1 MIDNKQKQLSYKQKT
16 IALMGWTAEEYDK
29 KYDVYRLR
37 VRNFEK
43 ETGAQKGSINA
54 AANFH
59 YTLKAEKAGKPLKPQ
74 KRAIRATP
82 AKSTAKKK
90 AAQKR
95 YKRPKA
101 EKVSAATLTKSQQR
115 AKAYYMERLKG
126 LLRVNPRLLNFIN
139 DDSIAW
145 EIRQQKILEYLNRLD
160 GTRKQQINRAREEV
174 ESAVGGGRTP
184 DLDDIFQDYGD
195 GDYDLDFDFY
205 GG

>member
-1 MIDNKQKQLSYKQKT
+1 MISYKQKT
-16 IALMGWTAEEYDK
+16 IKLMGWTAEEYDK

-43 ETGAQKGSINA
+43 ETGTQKGSINA

-59 YTLKAEKAGKPLKPQ
+59 YTIKAQKAGKPLKPQ
-74 KRAIRATP
+74 KRAILATP

-90 AAQKR
+90 PTQKR
-95 YKRPKA
+95 NKRPTAKKTNA
-101 EKVSAATLTKSQQR
+101 FALTKSQQR

-139 DDSIAW
+139 DDSISW
-145 EIRQQKILEYLNRLD
+145 EVRQQKILDYLNKLD
-160 GTRKQQINRAREEV
+160 GTRKQQINKAREEV
-174 ESAVGGGRTP
+174 ESAVDDGRTP

-195 GDYDLDFDFY
+195 SDYDLDFDFY